1 MGVDIPALVL
11 LTEAKG
17 MPLEQ
22 LIQMIEAA
30 ILTSYSETP
39 EANRYARVQLDRE
52 TGDIAIYVPTFNELG
67 ERVSE
72 DVLEVE
78 GFDRMATSTARQTI
92 KMQMRATN
100 DAEIV
105 GEFTASV
112 GDVISGIIQQGRD
125 PKMIHVNLG
134 RIEGKIPPQ
143 DQVPGE
149 VYTHGERIKCFVVE
163 VKQGLKGPEIMLSRS
178 HPGLVKQLFALEV
191 PEVKDGIVEIMGV
204 SREAGHRTKIA
215 VKSHRAGV
223 SPKGSLIGPLG
234 ARSRAVMDELNGE
247 KIDIVD
253 YDEDPAQTLNRIRSL
268 SQQEIV
274 AVLLGLDLI
283 GKDLPEDREDLK
295 GDIEDLRTKL
305 GSEIARI
312 VDASPAQDS
321 QINSLISQAFARK
334 RRLAITYYSPTDDQV
349 SIREITPL
357 QLTTSENR
365 DFLIAFCESAGGQRT
380 FRVDRIQSATL
391 LESPASEIP
400 TSSAND
406 IRTVATVKISENIRR
421 CRESLG
427 AFVSGDGPTVQV
439 STYSYGWLSRTVMS
453 AAGAMEVTSSA
464 KIREGIAIL
473 AGKALDLYR

>member
-11 LTEAKG
+11 LTDAKG

-22 LIQMIEAA
+22 LIQMIEAE
-30 ILTSYSETP
+30 ILTAYTETP
-39 EANRYARVQLDRE
+39 EPNRYARVQLDRE
-52 TGDIAIYVPTFNELG
+52 TGDIAIYVPAFNELG

-78 GFDRMATSTARQTI
+78 GFDRIATSTARKTI

-143 DQVPGE
+143 EQVPGE

-253 YDEDPAQTLNRIRSL
+253 YDEDPAKYVAHALAPAKVSSVTIVDELSRSAKVVVPDYQL
-268 SQQEIV
+268 SL
-274 AVLLGLDLI
+274 AI
-283 GKDLPEDREDLK
+283 GKD
-295 GDIEDLRTKL
+295 GQN
-305 GSEIARI
+305 A
-312 VDASPAQDS
+312 
-321 QINSLISQAFARK
+321 
-334 RRLAITYYSPTDDQV
+334 RLAARLTGWRIDIHPDTPAPT
-349 SIREITPL
+349 
-357 QLTTSENR
+357 
-365 DFLIAFCESAGGQRT
+365 A
-380 FRVDRIQSATL
+380 
-391 LESPASEIP
+391 
-400 TSSAND
+400 
-406 IRTVATVKISENIRR
+406 
-421 CRESLG
+421 
-427 AFVSGDGPTVQV
+427 
-439 STYSYGWLSRTVMS
+439 
-453 AAGAMEVTSSA
+453 
-464 KIREGIAIL
+464 
-473 AGKALDLYR
+473 

>member
-11 LTEAKG
+11 LTDAKG

-22 LIQMIEAA
+22 LIQMIEAE
-30 ILTSYSETP
+30 ILTAYTETP
-39 EANRYARVQLDRE
+39 EPNRYARVQLDRE
-52 TGDIAIYVPTFNELG
+52 TGDIAIYVPAFNELG

-78 GFDRMATSTARQTI
+78 GFDRIATSTARKTI

-143 DQVPGE
+143 EQVPGE

-215 VKSHRAGV
+215 VRSHRAGV

-234 ARSRAVMDELNGE
+234 ARSRAVMDELKGE

-253 YDEDPAQTLNRIRSL
+253 YDEDPVKYVAHALAPAKVSSVTIVDELSRSAKVIVPDYQL
-268 SQQEIV
+268 SL
-274 AVLLGLDLI
+274 AI
-283 GKDLPEDREDLK
+283 GKD
-295 GDIEDLRTKL
+295 GQN
-305 GSEIARI
+305 A
-312 VDASPAQDS
+312 
-321 QINSLISQAFARK
+321 
-334 RRLAITYYSPTDDQV
+334 RLAARLTGWRIDIHPD
-349 SIREITPL
+349 TPL
-357 QLTTSENR
+357 
-365 DFLIAFCESAGGQRT
+365 
-380 FRVDRIQSATL
+380 
-391 LESPASEIP
+391 P
-400 TSSAND
+400 TA
-406 IRTVATVKISENIRR
+406 
-421 CRESLG
+421 
-427 AFVSGDGPTVQV
+427 
-439 STYSYGWLSRTVMS
+439 
-453 AAGAMEVTSSA
+453 
-464 KIREGIAIL
+464 
-473 AGKALDLYR
+473 

>member
-11 LTEAKG
+11 LTDAKG

-22 LIQMIEAA
+22 LIQMIEAE
-30 ILTSYSETP
+30 ILAAYTETAEP
-39 EANRYARVQLDRE
+39 NRYARVQLDRQ
-52 TGDIAIYVPTFNELG
+52 TGDIAIYVPAFNELG

-78 GFDRMATSTARQTI
+78 GFDRIATSTARKTI

-143 DQVPGE
+143 EQVPGE

-215 VKSHRAGV
+215 VRSHRAGV

-234 ARSRAVMDELNGE
+234 ARSRAVMDELKGE

-253 YDEDPAQTLNRIRSL
+253 YDEDPVKYVAHALAPAKVSSVTIVDELSRSAKVVVPDYQL
-268 SQQEIV
+268 SL
-274 AVLLGLDLI
+274 AI
-283 GKDLPEDREDLK
+283 GKD
-295 GDIEDLRTKL
+295 GQN
-305 GSEIARI
+305 A
-312 VDASPAQDS
+312 
-321 QINSLISQAFARK
+321 
-334 RRLAITYYSPTDDQV
+334 RLAARLTGWRIDIHPDTPAPT
-349 SIREITPL
+349 
-357 QLTTSENR
+357 
-365 DFLIAFCESAGGQRT
+365 A
-380 FRVDRIQSATL
+380 
-391 LESPASEIP
+391 
-400 TSSAND
+400 
-406 IRTVATVKISENIRR
+406 
-421 CRESLG
+421 
-427 AFVSGDGPTVQV
+427 
-439 STYSYGWLSRTVMS
+439 
-453 AAGAMEVTSSA
+453 
-464 KIREGIAIL
+464 
-473 AGKALDLYR
+473 

>member
-11 LTEAKG
+11 LTDAKG

-22 LIQMIEAA
+22 LIQMIEAE
-30 ILTSYSETP
+30 ILTAYTETP
-39 EANRYARVQLDRE
+39 EPNRYARVQLDRQ
-52 TGDIAIYVPTFNELG
+52 TGDIAIYVPAFNELG

-72 DVLEVE
+72 DILEVE
-78 GFDRMATSTARQTI
+78 GFDRIATSTARKTI

-143 DQVPGE
+143 EQVPGE

-215 VKSHRAGV
+215 VRSHRAGV

-253 YDEDPAQTLNRIRSL
+253 YDEDPAKYVAHALAPAKVSSVTIVDELSRSAKAIVPDYQL
-268 SQQEIV
+268 SL
-274 AVLLGLDLI
+274 AI
-283 GKDLPEDREDLK
+283 GKD
-295 GDIEDLRTKL
+295 GQN
-305 GSEIARI
+305 A
-312 VDASPAQDS
+312 
-321 QINSLISQAFARK
+321 
-334 RRLAITYYSPTDDQV
+334 RLAARLTGWRIDIHPDTPAPT
-349 SIREITPL
+349 
-357 QLTTSENR
+357 
-365 DFLIAFCESAGGQRT
+365 A
-380 FRVDRIQSATL
+380 
-391 LESPASEIP
+391 
-400 TSSAND
+400 
-406 IRTVATVKISENIRR
+406 
-421 CRESLG
+421 
-427 AFVSGDGPTVQV
+427 
-439 STYSYGWLSRTVMS
+439 
-453 AAGAMEVTSSA
+453 
-464 KIREGIAIL
+464 
-473 AGKALDLYR
+473 

>member
-11 LTEAKG
+11 LTDAKG

-22 LIQMIEAA
+22 LIQMIEAE
-30 ILTSYSETP
+30 ILTAYTETP
-39 EANRYARVQLDRE
+39 EPNRYARVQLDRQ
-52 TGDIAIYVPTFNELG
+52 TGDIAIYVPAFNELG

-78 GFDRMATSTARQTI
+78 GFDRIATSTARKTI

-143 DQVPGE
+143 EQVPGE
-149 VYTHGERIKCFVVE
+149 VYNHGDRIKCFVVE

-253 YDEDPAQTLNRIRSL
+253 YDEDPVKYVAHALAPAKVSSVTIVDELSRSAKVIVPDYQL
-268 SQQEIV
+268 SL
-274 AVLLGLDLI
+274 AI
-283 GKDLPEDREDLK
+283 GKD
-295 GDIEDLRTKL
+295 GQN
-305 GSEIARI
+305 A
-312 VDASPAQDS
+312 
-321 QINSLISQAFARK
+321 
-334 RRLAITYYSPTDDQV
+334 RLAARLTGWRIDIHPDTPAPT
-349 SIREITPL
+349 
-357 QLTTSENR
+357 
-365 DFLIAFCESAGGQRT
+365 A
-380 FRVDRIQSATL
+380 
-391 LESPASEIP
+391 
-400 TSSAND
+400 
-406 IRTVATVKISENIRR
+406 
-421 CRESLG
+421 
-427 AFVSGDGPTVQV
+427 
-439 STYSYGWLSRTVMS
+439 
-453 AAGAMEVTSSA
+453 
-464 KIREGIAIL
+464 
-473 AGKALDLYR
+473 

>member
-1 MGVDIPALVL
+1 MGVDISALVQ

-30 ILTSYSETP
+30 VLTNYAESP
-39 EANRYARVQLDRE
+39 DANRYARVQLDRE
-52 TGDIAIYVPTFNELG
+52 TGEIQIFVPIFNELG

-72 DVLEVE
+72 DLLEVE

-92 KMQMRATN
+92 KQQMRATN

-105 GEFTASV
+105 GEFTTSV

-143 DQVPGE
+143 EQVPGE

-215 VKSHRAGV
+215 VRSHRAGV

-253 YDEDPAQTLNRIRSL
+253 YDEDPAKFVAHALAPAKVSSVTIVDELSRSAKVVVPDYQL
-268 SQQEIV
+268 SL
-274 AVLLGLDLI
+274 AI
-283 GKDLPEDREDLK
+283 GKD
-295 GDIEDLRTKL
+295 GQN
-305 GSEIARI
+305 A
-312 VDASPAQDS
+312 
-321 QINSLISQAFARK
+321 
-334 RRLAITYYSPTDDQV
+334 RLAARLTGWRIDIHPDTPAPT
-349 SIREITPL
+349 
-357 QLTTSENR
+357 
-365 DFLIAFCESAGGQRT
+365 A
-380 FRVDRIQSATL
+380 
-391 LESPASEIP
+391 
-400 TSSAND
+400 
-406 IRTVATVKISENIRR
+406 
-421 CRESLG
+421 
-427 AFVSGDGPTVQV
+427 
-439 STYSYGWLSRTVMS
+439 
-453 AAGAMEVTSSA
+453 
-464 KIREGIAIL
+464 
-473 AGKALDLYR
+473 

>member
-1 MGVDIPALVL
+1 MGVDISALVQ

-30 ILTSYSETP
+30 VLTAYTETP
-39 EANRYARVQLDRE
+39 EPNRYARVQLDRE
-52 TGDIAIYVPTFNELG
+52 TGDIQIFVPTFNELG

-78 GFDRMATSTARQTI
+78 GFDRIATSTARQTI
-92 KMQMRATN
+92 KQQMRATN

-105 GEFTASV
+105 GEFTTSV

-143 DQVPGE
+143 EQVPGE

-191 PEVKDGIVEIMGV
+191 PEIKDGIVEIMGV

-215 VKSHRAGV
+215 VRSLRAGV

-253 YDEDPAQTLNRIRSL
+253 YDEDPAKYVAHALAPAKVTSVTVVDELSRSAKVVVPDYQL
-268 SQQEIV
+268 SL
-274 AVLLGLDLI
+274 AI
-283 GKDLPEDREDLK
+283 GKD
-295 GDIEDLRTKL
+295 GQN
-305 GSEIARI
+305 A
-312 VDASPAQDS
+312 
-321 QINSLISQAFARK
+321 
-334 RRLAITYYSPTDDQV
+334 RLAARLTGWRIDIHPDTPAPT
-349 SIREITPL
+349 
-357 QLTTSENR
+357 
-365 DFLIAFCESAGGQRT
+365 A
-380 FRVDRIQSATL
+380 
-391 LESPASEIP
+391 
-400 TSSAND
+400 
-406 IRTVATVKISENIRR
+406 
-421 CRESLG
+421 
-427 AFVSGDGPTVQV
+427 
-439 STYSYGWLSRTVMS
+439 
-453 AAGAMEVTSSA
+453 
-464 KIREGIAIL
+464 
-473 AGKALDLYR
+473 

>member
-30 ILTSYSETP
+30 ILTAYAETP

-143 DQVPGE
+143 EQVPGE

-253 YDEDPAQTLNRIRSL
+253 YDEDPAKYVAHALAPAKVSSVTIVDELSRSAKVIVPDYQL
-268 SQQEIV
+268 SL
-274 AVLLGLDLI
+274 AI
-283 GKDLPEDREDLK
+283 GKD
-295 GDIEDLRTKL
+295 GQN
-305 GSEIARI
+305 A
-312 VDASPAQDS
+312 
-321 QINSLISQAFARK
+321 
-334 RRLAITYYSPTDDQV
+334 RLAARLTGWRIDIHPDTPAPT
-349 SIREITPL
+349 
-357 QLTTSENR
+357 
-365 DFLIAFCESAGGQRT
+365 A
-380 FRVDRIQSATL
+380 
-391 LESPASEIP
+391 
-400 TSSAND
+400 
-406 IRTVATVKISENIRR
+406 
-421 CRESLG
+421 
-427 AFVSGDGPTVQV
+427 
-439 STYSYGWLSRTVMS
+439 
-453 AAGAMEVTSSA
+453 
-464 KIREGIAIL
+464 
-473 AGKALDLYR
+473 

>member
-11 LTEAKG
+11 LTDAKG

-22 LIQMIEAA
+22 LIQMIEAE
-30 ILTSYSETP
+30 ILAAYTETP
-39 EANRYARVQLDRE
+39 EPNRYARVQLDRE
-52 TGDIAIYVPTFNELG
+52 TGDIALYVPTFNELG

-72 DVLEVE
+72 DILEVE
-78 GFDRMATSTARQTI
+78 GFDRMATSTARKTI

-143 DQVPGE
+143 EQVPGE
-149 VYTHGERIKCFVVE
+149 AYTHGERIKCFVVE

-234 ARSRAVMDELNGE
+234 SRSRAVMDELNGE

-253 YDEDPAQTLNRIRSL
+253 YDEDPVKYVAHALAPAKVSSVTIVDELSRSAKVIVPDYQL
-268 SQQEIV
+268 SL
-274 AVLLGLDLI
+274 AI
-283 GKDLPEDREDLK
+283 GKD
-295 GDIEDLRTKL
+295 GQN
-305 GSEIARI
+305 A
-312 VDASPAQDS
+312 
-321 QINSLISQAFARK
+321 
-334 RRLAITYYSPTDDQV
+334 RLAARLTGWRIDIHPD
-349 SIREITPL
+349 TPL
-357 QLTTSENR
+357 
-365 DFLIAFCESAGGQRT
+365 
-380 FRVDRIQSATL
+380 
-391 LESPASEIP
+391 P
-400 TSSAND
+400 TA
-406 IRTVATVKISENIRR
+406 
-421 CRESLG
+421 
-427 AFVSGDGPTVQV
+427 
-439 STYSYGWLSRTVMS
+439 
-453 AAGAMEVTSSA
+453 
-464 KIREGIAIL
+464 
-473 AGKALDLYR
+473 

>member
-1 MGVDIPALVL
+1 MGVDISALVQ

-22 LIQMIEAA
+22 LIQMIETAV
-30 ILTSYSETP
+30 LTNYAESP
-39 EANRYARVQLDRE
+39 DANRYARVQLDRE
-52 TGDIAIYVPTFNELG
+52 TGEIQIFVPTFNELG
-67 ERVSE
+67 ERISE
-72 DVLEVE
+72 DLLEVE

-92 KMQMRATN
+92 KQQMRATN

-105 GEFTASV
+105 GEFTTSV

-143 DQVPGE
+143 EQVPGE

-215 VKSHRAGV
+215 VRSHRAGV

-253 YDEDPAQTLNRIRSL
+253 YDEDPAKFVAHALAPAKVSSVTVVDELSRSAKVVVPDYQL
-268 SQQEIV
+268 SL
-274 AVLLGLDLI
+274 AI
-283 GKDLPEDREDLK
+283 GKD
-295 GDIEDLRTKL
+295 GQN
-305 GSEIARI
+305 A
-312 VDASPAQDS
+312 
-321 QINSLISQAFARK
+321 
-334 RRLAITYYSPTDDQV
+334 RLAARLTGWRIDIHPDTPAPT
-349 SIREITPL
+349 
-357 QLTTSENR
+357 
-365 DFLIAFCESAGGQRT
+365 A
-380 FRVDRIQSATL
+380 
-391 LESPASEIP
+391 
-400 TSSAND
+400 
-406 IRTVATVKISENIRR
+406 
-421 CRESLG
+421 
-427 AFVSGDGPTVQV
+427 
-439 STYSYGWLSRTVMS
+439 
-453 AAGAMEVTSSA
+453 
-464 KIREGIAIL
+464 
-473 AGKALDLYR
+473 

>member
-11 LTEAKG
+11 LTDAKG

-143 DQVPGE
+143 EQVPGE

-215 VKSHRAGV
+215 VRSHRAGV

-234 ARSRAVMDELNGE
+234 ARSRAVMDELKGE

-253 YDEDPAQTLNRIRSL
+253 YDEDPVKYVAHALAPAKVSSVTIVDELSRSAKVVVPDYQL
-268 SQQEIV
+268 SL
-274 AVLLGLDLI
+274 AI
-283 GKDLPEDREDLK
+283 GKD
-295 GDIEDLRTKL
+295 GQN
-305 GSEIARI
+305 A
-312 VDASPAQDS
+312 
-321 QINSLISQAFARK
+321 
-334 RRLAITYYSPTDDQV
+334 RLAARLTGWRIDIHPDTPAPT
-349 SIREITPL
+349 
-357 QLTTSENR
+357 
-365 DFLIAFCESAGGQRT
+365 A
-380 FRVDRIQSATL
+380 
-391 LESPASEIP
+391 
-400 TSSAND
+400 
-406 IRTVATVKISENIRR
+406 
-421 CRESLG
+421 
-427 AFVSGDGPTVQV
+427 
-439 STYSYGWLSRTVMS
+439 
-453 AAGAMEVTSSA
+453 
-464 KIREGIAIL
+464 
-473 AGKALDLYR
+473 

>member
-30 ILTSYSETP
+30 ILTSYAETP

-143 DQVPGE
+143 EQVPGE

-253 YDEDPAQTLNRIRSL
+253 YDEDPAKYVAHALAPAKVSSVTIVDELSRSAKVIVPDYQL
-268 SQQEIV
+268 SL
-274 AVLLGLDLI
+274 AI
-283 GKDLPEDREDLK
+283 GKD
-295 GDIEDLRTKL
+295 GQN
-305 GSEIARI
+305 A
-312 VDASPAQDS
+312 
-321 QINSLISQAFARK
+321 
-334 RRLAITYYSPTDDQV
+334 RLAARLTGWRIDIHPDTPAPT
-349 SIREITPL
+349 
-357 QLTTSENR
+357 
-365 DFLIAFCESAGGQRT
+365 A
-380 FRVDRIQSATL
+380 
-391 LESPASEIP
+391 
-400 TSSAND
+400 
-406 IRTVATVKISENIRR
+406 
-421 CRESLG
+421 
-427 AFVSGDGPTVQV
+427 
-439 STYSYGWLSRTVMS
+439 
-453 AAGAMEVTSSA
+453 
-464 KIREGIAIL
+464 
-473 AGKALDLYR
+473 

>member
-11 LTEAKG
+11 LTDAKG

-30 ILTSYSETP
+30 ILTAYAETP

-143 DQVPGE
+143 EQVPGE
-149 VYTHGERIKCFVVE
+149 VYTHGEGIKCFVVE

-215 VKSHRAGV
+215 VRSHRAGV

-234 ARSRAVMDELNGE
+234 ARSRAVMDELKGE

-253 YDEDPAQTLNRIRSL
+253 YDEDPVKYVAHALAPAKVSSVTIVDELSRSAKVIVPDYQL
-268 SQQEIV
+268 SL
-274 AVLLGLDLI
+274 AI
-283 GKDLPEDREDLK
+283 GKD
-295 GDIEDLRTKL
+295 GQN
-305 GSEIARI
+305 A
-312 VDASPAQDS
+312 
-321 QINSLISQAFARK
+321 
-334 RRLAITYYSPTDDQV
+334 RLAARLTGWRIDIHPDTPAPT
-349 SIREITPL
+349 
-357 QLTTSENR
+357 
-365 DFLIAFCESAGGQRT
+365 A
-380 FRVDRIQSATL
+380 
-391 LESPASEIP
+391 
-400 TSSAND
+400 
-406 IRTVATVKISENIRR
+406 
-421 CRESLG
+421 
-427 AFVSGDGPTVQV
+427 
-439 STYSYGWLSRTVMS
+439 
-453 AAGAMEVTSSA
+453 
-464 KIREGIAIL
+464 
-473 AGKALDLYR
+473 

>member
-1 MGVDIPALVL
+1 MGVDIAALVQ

-30 ILTSYSETP
+30 VLTNYAESP
-39 EANRYARVQLDRE
+39 DANRYARVQLDRE
-52 TGDIAIYVPTFNELG
+52 TGEIQIFVPTFNELG
-67 ERVSE
+67 ERISE

-92 KMQMRATN
+92 KQQMRATN

-105 GEFTASV
+105 GEFTTSV

-143 DQVPGE
+143 EQVPGE

-215 VKSHRAGV
+215 VRSHRAGV

-253 YDEDPAQTLNRIRSL
+253 YDEDPAKFVAHALAPAKVSSVTIVDELSRSAKVVVPDYQL
-268 SQQEIV
+268 SL
-274 AVLLGLDLI
+274 AI
-283 GKDLPEDREDLK
+283 GKD
-295 GDIEDLRTKL
+295 GQN
-305 GSEIARI
+305 A
-312 VDASPAQDS
+312 
-321 QINSLISQAFARK
+321 
-334 RRLAITYYSPTDDQV
+334 RLAARLTGWRIDIHPDTPAPT
-349 SIREITPL
+349 
-357 QLTTSENR
+357 
-365 DFLIAFCESAGGQRT
+365 A
-380 FRVDRIQSATL
+380 
-391 LESPASEIP
+391 
-400 TSSAND
+400 
-406 IRTVATVKISENIRR
+406 
-421 CRESLG
+421 
-427 AFVSGDGPTVQV
+427 
-439 STYSYGWLSRTVMS
+439 
-453 AAGAMEVTSSA
+453 
-464 KIREGIAIL
+464 
-473 AGKALDLYR
+473 

>member
-1 MGVDIPALVL
+1 MGVDIPALVQ

-30 ILTSYSETP
+30 VLTAYTETP
-39 EANRYARVQLDRE
+39 EPNRYARVQLDRE
-52 TGDIAIYVPTFNELG
+52 TGDIQIFVPTFNELG
-67 ERVSE
+67 ERISE

-92 KMQMRATN
+92 KQQMRATN

-105 GEFTASV
+105 GEFTTSV

-143 DQVPGE
+143 EQVPGE

-215 VKSHRAGV
+215 VRSHRAGV

-253 YDEDPAQTLNRIRSL
+253 YDEDPAKFVAHALAPAKVSSVTIVDELSRSAKVVVPDYQL
-268 SQQEIV
+268 SL
-274 AVLLGLDLI
+274 AI
-283 GKDLPEDREDLK
+283 GKD
-295 GDIEDLRTKL
+295 GQN
-305 GSEIARI
+305 A
-312 VDASPAQDS
+312 
-321 QINSLISQAFARK
+321 
-334 RRLAITYYSPTDDQV
+334 RLAARLTGWRIDIHPDTPAPT
-349 SIREITPL
+349 
-357 QLTTSENR
+357 
-365 DFLIAFCESAGGQRT
+365 A
-380 FRVDRIQSATL
+380 
-391 LESPASEIP
+391 
-400 TSSAND
+400 
-406 IRTVATVKISENIRR
+406 
-421 CRESLG
+421 
-427 AFVSGDGPTVQV
+427 
-439 STYSYGWLSRTVMS
+439 
-453 AAGAMEVTSSA
+453 
-464 KIREGIAIL
+464 
-473 AGKALDLYR
+473 